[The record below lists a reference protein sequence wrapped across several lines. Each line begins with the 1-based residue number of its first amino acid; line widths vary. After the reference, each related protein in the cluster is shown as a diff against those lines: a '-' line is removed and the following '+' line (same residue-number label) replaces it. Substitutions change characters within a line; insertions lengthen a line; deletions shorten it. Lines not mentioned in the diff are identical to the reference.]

1 MALKNGPRLLSRGE
15 NSLNASVASLF
26 LWQQVVRVKTVA
38 EIACLLQ
45 AVELKLQVWD
55 KLGAIGLMHSLEKG
69 VLHDGSPTGIL
80 QSRSYNPGEALR
92 AVQVTGLL
100 YRTPFLSQIVDLD
113 GLPYHRRAV

>member
-1 MALKNGPRLLSRGE
+1 MRVLQ
-15 NSLNASVASLF
+15 VCF
-26 LWQQVVRVKTVA
+26 LWQQVVRVETVA
-38 EIACLLQ
+38 EVACLLQ